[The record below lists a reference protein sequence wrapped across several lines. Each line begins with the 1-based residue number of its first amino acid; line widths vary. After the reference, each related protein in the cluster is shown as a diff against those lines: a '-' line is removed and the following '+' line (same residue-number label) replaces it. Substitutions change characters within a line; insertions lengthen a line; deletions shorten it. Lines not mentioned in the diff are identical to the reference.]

1 MVRNLAGCKLTDVGA
16 ILIAAYDEHSVD
28 GVFPTSSG
36 CYVYSTGSFVP
47 PKEGSVI
54 RYFDETYYCYTQ
66 DGYAY
71 FMDYEGNLY
80 FRLRTE

>member
-1 MVRNLAGCKLTDVGA
+1 MVRNLAGCMPTDTGA
-16 ILIAAYDEHSVD
+16 ILIASYDEHSVD
-28 GVFPTSSG
+28 GEFPTSSG
-36 CYVYSTGSFVP
+36 CYVYATGNLIP
-47 PKEGSVI
+47 PKEGAVI
-54 RYFDETYYCYTQ
+54 CYFDETYYCYTQ